1 MASITGIYYGLTEP
15 VLLKMRTDA
24 LAQLA
29 LARQGKRFASV
40 SGGGK
45 SFAKQNMTMAELTID
60 IQEINGALRK
70 LNPDAY
76 GRRVRSIYPD
86 FSTTPSGGV

>member
-24 LAQLA
+24 LAQLD

-45 SFAKQNMTMAELTID
+45 AFAKQNMTMAELTLD
-60 IQEINGALRK
+60 LLEINAALRRA
-70 LNPDAY
+70 NPAIY
-76 GRRVRSIYPD
+76 GRRVRSILPD
-86 FSTTPSGGV
+86 FSAAPSGSV